1 MFGFRGT
8 KVLIGRG
15 FDVLQNLYN
24 SVLLKRNLNNRGDE
38 AVPVVDWD
46 GFFYAWGVP
55 MLKESEWNTINSI
68 LLDLYTVNDLKG
80 LASKTLSVLRLLIPF
95 SKGYFIFLDE
105 KQEINSESSVFTGF
119 DDESIE
125 SYVQT
130 FYQKDY
136 LQYLYSFT
144 SESSVYKDSSMIDDS
159 VRTET
164 DFYKFFLKPY
174 SIPFGAGIV
183 LVRNQKVLGVFNL
196 FRGENIGDFSDKD
209 LYILNILKKHLENMV
224 CNALL
229 IEGSE
234 CNSGE
239 AIFKAVEDFSL
250 SSRESDVLKLLADG
264 FSNSDISDQMNVSV
278 STVKKHVY
286 NIFNKAGVNSRTQL
300 LNMIYTK

>member
-1 MFGFRGT
+1 MKPFQCCLERLFLCLAG
-8 KVLIGRG
+8 VL
-15 FDVLQNLYN
+15 
-24 SVLLKRNLNNRGDE
+24 
-38 AVPVVDWD
+38 
-46 GFFYAWGVP
+46 

-68 LLDLYTVNDLKG
+68 LLDLYTVCG
-80 LASKTLSVLRLLIPF
+80 LREVASKSLSILRLLIPF

-105 KQEINSESSVFTGF
+105 KMEIDSGLSVFTGF
-119 DDESIE
+119 DDESID

-144 SESSVYKDSSMIDDS
+144 SESSVYRDSSMIDDK

-164 DFYKFFLKPY
+164 DFYKFFLKPCG
-174 SIPFGAGIV
+174 IPFGAGIV
-183 LVRNQKVLGVFNL
+183 LVKERKVLGVFNL
-196 FRGENIGDFSDKD
+196 FRGENIGDFSEKD

-224 CNALL
+224 SNAMSHEDAGDRGMFAL
-229 IEGSE
+229 
-234 CNSGE
+234 
-239 AIFKAVEDFSL
+239 FRAVEDFSL

-264 FSNSDISDQMNVSV
+264 FSNNAISELMNVSV

-286 NIFNKAGVNSRTQL
+286 NIFNKVGVNSRTQL

>member
-1 MFGFRGT
+1 
-8 KVLIGRG
+8 
-15 FDVLQNLYN
+15 
-24 SVLLKRNLNNRGDE
+24 
-38 AVPVVDWD
+38 
-46 GFFYAWGVP
+46 

-80 LASKTLSVLRLLIPF
+80 VASKTLSVLRLLIPF

-105 KQEINSESSVFTGF
+105 NHEIDGKSSIFTGF
-119 DDESIE
+119 DDQSME
-125 SYVQT
+125 SYIRT

-144 SESSVYKDSSMIDDS
+144 SESSVYKDSTMIDDS

-164 DFYKFFLKPY
+164 DFYKFFLKPC
-174 SIPFGAGIV
+174 SIPFGAGIM
-183 LVRNQKVLGVFNL
+183 LVRDKKILGVFNL

-229 IEGSE
+229 MEGAG
-234 CNSGE
+234 CNGGE
-239 AIFKAVEDFSL
+239 AIFKAVEDFAL

-264 FSNSDISDQMNVSV
+264 FTNSDISDQMNVSV
-278 STVKKHVY
+278 STVKKHIY

-300 LNMIYTK
+300 LNMIYNK